1 MKLTFLQKIKIYT
14 RYIFFAILSIL
25 GTFLTWILSF
35 IWILPLMTLF
45 TKDGN
50 LPKCLRWF
58 QTHDNPSDA
67 LWYGNEGASHRINDY
82 EDYKWLFKHT
92 NEEISKSIWLK
103 LRARRAWFIRNPFYG
118 GAYAFGMN
126 GDNVQIIFEEIKG
139 IPDSQTDWSRFR
151 IYKNSKGQYFFNYF
165 AYQYHGTSLAY
176 TRYNI
181 GYKHVG
187 DSSVPNYMITT
198 HWNPFRGF
206 KYKFKK

>member
-1 MKLTFLQKIKIYT
+1 MKLTFLQKTKMYL
-14 RYIFFAILSIL
+14 RYILLAPISVLGSLVTIFLSL
-25 GTFLTWILSF
+25 
-35 IWILPLMTLF
+35 IWFLPLMTLF

-50 LPKCLRWF
+50 LPKYLRWF
-58 QTHDNPSDA
+58 QTHDNPADA
-67 LWYGNEGASHRINDY
+67 LWFGNEGASHRINDY
-82 EDYKWLFKHT
+82 ENYEWLFKHT
-92 NEEISKSIWLK
+92 NEEISKSTWLK

-118 GAYAFGMN
+118 GAYALGMN
-126 GDNVQIIFEEIKG
+126 GDNVQIVYEEIKG
-139 IPDSQTDWSRFR
+139 IPHSQSDWSRYR
-151 IYKNSKGQYFFNYF
+151 IYKNSLGQYFFNYF
-165 AYQYHGTSLAY
+165 AYQYHGDSKAY